1 MAGLSQFMAFKT
13 KDALSTTVIHA
24 TNEQKMI
31 KPYHRNETMIMP
43 LLHIAD
49 NDYNDDDNDLNKVK
63 L

>member
-1 MAGLSQFMAFKT
+1 
-13 KDALSTTVIHA
+13 
-24 TNEQKMI
+24 MI
-31 KPYHRNETMIMP
+31 KPYHRNETMIIP